1 MNRQKIWTLYKE
13 KCKNT
18 KKNTWKTVQ
27 YQQSRGKWESKIYLG
42 DFPGGPVVK
51 CLSCDAGDLGLIL
64 GQGTKVPQASENLSP
79 RPQLLKAVRSVAH
92 TQLESVYRSTK
103 FHRPQWR
110 PNAVNKT
117 KLYWDNRTYI
127 QSLWMNE
134 NTI

>member
-51 CLSCDAGDLGLIL
+51 LSVLWCRGPGFDPWSGNEGPTSLGEPKPTAATTEGCALC
-64 GQGTKVPQASENLSP
+64 GPHTTGVCVPQHKVPQAAMET
-79 RPQLLKAVRSVAH
+79 QRS
-92 TQLESVYRSTK
+92 
-103 FHRPQWR
+103 
-110 PNAVNKT
+110 
-117 KLYWDNRTYI
+117 
-127 QSLWMNE
+127 
-134 NTI
+134 